1 MRQRVVHCATLTPSI
16 IAVVSKL
23 LDRAPYTA
31 VMHNG
36 HPGGK
41 SEKVLTRFING
52 GLHPRI
58 VQPVGGLSFVL
69 NDAVPAA

>member
-1 MRQRVVHCATLTPSI
+1 MHQRVAHCATLTPSI

-52 GLHPRI
+52 GRYWIRTSDL
-58 VQPVGGLSFVL
+58 VDV
-69 NDAVPAA
+69 NDAL